1 MAGKDKRKR
10 TRLNILLLFALLVIV
25 ISVVAPYFAPNDPI
39 HTDFNRILE
48 CSSEKYPLG
57 TDHVGRCIYSRLLY
71 GTRTTLGTAFLLM
84 AGISVLGISIGS
96 FAGFRGGVLDT
107 VIMRIGDV
115 LLAFP
120 EVVFAIIIVGMLGA
134 GIINTIIALSLIW
147 WVKYARLARMLVK
160 KEKNS
165 EYICAARMAGAGD
178 FKLFTKYIFP
188 NILPYLVV
196 QISLNIGTIII
207 ALAGFSFLGLGVQ
220 PPTAEWGNMLNE
232 GRAHIQTAPHLLI
245 YPGVCIFTIVFLF
258 NTLGDLL
265 RSVLNGQEI

>member
-1 MAGKDKRKR
+1 MQ
-10 TRLNILLLFALLVIV
+10 
-25 ISVVAPYFAPNDPI
+25 
-39 HTDFNRILE
+39 
-48 CSSEKYPLG
+48 KYGL
-57 TDHVGRCIYSRLLY
+57 GRCIYSRLLY

-96 FAGFRGGVLDT
+96 VAGFKGGAFDT

-120 EVVFAIIIVGMLGA
+120 EIVFAIIIVGMLGA
-134 GIINTIIALSLIW
+134 GIGNTIIALSLIW

-160 KEKNS
+160 KEKSS
-165 EYICAARMAGAGD
+165 EYIYAARMTGAGD
-178 FKLFTKYIFP
+178 LKVFVQYIFP

-220 PPTAEWGNMLNE
+220 PPTPEWGNMLNE
-232 GRAHIQTAPHLLI
+232 GRVYIQTAPHLLV
-245 YPGVCIFTIVFLF
+245 YPGVCIFSIVFLF

-265 RSVLNGQEI
+265 RSVLNHQEV